1 MVTSRCCPSW
11 VRPAVAEVQ
20 FHFEKVAAAK
30 RSKCQSAGINPEI
43 YRRDFDKRL
52 SKKFDALVSL
62 GSAKTGSQR
71 TSSLELRHRMQLDRA
86 TVELPRKP
94 NCDAAQ

>member
-43 YRRDFDKRL
+43 YRRAFDKRL
-52 SKKFDALVSL
+52 SKKFDCL
-62 GSAKTGSQR
+62 GIIGVGEDRLPKDIVAR
-71 TSSLELRHRMQLDRA
+71 TSAQ
-86 TVELPRKP
+86 
-94 NCDAAQ
+94 DAVVPCEDNVKI